1 MASSEPSSGGT
12 AVVPL
17 VDSSVAMRGGRARGE
32 AGGPRADGLVLL
44 QAHVRGR
51 IARTFTRQ
59 VLSPARTALSR
70 TAVNVSLKQLIEL
83 HDGFNHFMMN
93 STMLLVIVLMS
104 WMQLVAETPQ
114 AAWMMQSIN
123 TKAQGITTGSGMDAY
138 GVFSPADVMEYGS
151 ALINTFYSPDPY
163 VTTKC
168 PIEYSLLEPKL
179 PNCSKIIHNA
189 SYLADCANESAYSG
203 YINSY
208 TRLQTFLIVRQQRYE
223 MVECDK
229 SFSNENTTAK
239 KCPSASGKL
248 ASTYSSVYLSENPG
262 ALAKGMPLLL
272 NNMSQPFLALG
283 GGTYFEA
290 VIDLGL
296 LNLPKASSLCAWR
309 FLQDVMW
316 IDRETANVQYF
327 VVTHNSEGA
336 GSFFALEV
344 SFAINQAG
352 QVWPNIVMYGA
363 SLINKS
369 THVPIL
375 AFSVL
380 FCIYSIWSLVFKFF
394 RPLAAQFGVCGAKET
409 RYARHWSRM
418 RWALEFFV
426 YAMQLA
432 CCITFFVKSSRLD
445 TLEAINVNW
454 RTFGTALSSLYE
466 VFVIV
471 EALEVLYAYLL
482 LGMW

>member
-1 MASSEPSSGGT
+1 
-12 AVVPL
+12 L
-17 VDSSVAMRGGRARGE
+17 D
-32 AGGPRADGLVLL
+32 
-44 QAHVRGR
+44 
-51 IARTFTRQ
+51 
-59 VLSPARTALSR
+59 
-70 TAVNVSLKQLIEL
+70 
-83 HDGFNHFMMN
+83 
-93 STMLLVIVLMS
+93 
-104 WMQLVAETPQ
+104 
-114 AAWMMQSIN
+114 
-123 TKAQGITTGSGMDAY
+123 
-138 GVFSPADVMEYGS
+138 
-151 ALINTFYSPDPY
+151 
-163 VTTKC
+163 
-168 PIEYSLLEPKL
+168 PKL

-189 SYLADCANESAYSG
+189 SYVEDCARESAYSG

-229 SFSNENTTAK
+229 SFENDNSTAK

-248 ASTYSSVYLSENPG
+248 ASKYSSVYLTENPD
-262 ALAKGMPLLL
+262 ALARGMSPLVD
-272 NNMSQPFLALG
+272 NVSAPFLAVG
-283 GGTYFEA
+283 DSSNQFEA

-336 GSFFALEV
+336 GSFFALVV

-352 QVWPNIVMYGA
+352 QVWPEIVMYGA

-380 FCIYSIWSLVFKFF
+380 FFIYSLWSLVFKFF
-394 RPLAAQFGVCGAKET
+394 RPLAAQLGVCGAKET
-409 RYARHWSRM
+409 RYARHWSHT

-432 CCITFFVKSSRLD
+432 CCITFFVKFSRLN
-445 TLEAINVNW
+445 TLEAIDINW
-454 RTFGTALSSLYE
+454 RTFGNALSSLYD
-466 VFVIV
+466 VFIIV